1 MTIVR
6 ASIKAQARRTRQSLV
21 WRLSILVGGVC
32 LALLAPPVMAACTGN
47 NQSAGSVTF
56 APPVVIQ
63 LPANLSPGT
72 TIWTSPQAIPGN
84 PVTLSYCD
92 GGTTSGL
99 ENAKWGPPTGTDQTL
114 FPTNY
119 PWLAY
124 RILHPDP
131 TSILQAW
138 PNQPIA
144 SNGGG
149 VQFTVG
155 SALALIV
162 TGPVPPG
169 THSLAGGLLTQW
181 DVDTG
186 SGRKQTVELFNVTTS
201 TISLVPPTCAILIDP
216 TVVTLPAIAPAALP
230 NNGSTAGQTPFNIR
244 LNCQAYNRNLQ
255 ITLATA
261 VYTGSNNQGIISPTT
276 GAGVATNVGIQ
287 LLQGPICTTPV
298 IWNQAIS
305 EGNPINGEMDLPFC
319 AQYYHTQTTK
329 RRGQYPVT
337 SGNVTGTAT
346 YTLNYQ

>member
-1 MTIVR
+1 MTAVGTP
-6 ASIKAQARRTRQSLV
+6 IKAQARQPRQSLV
-21 WRLSILVGGVC
+21 WRLSLVVSGVC

-47 NQSAGSVTF
+47 GQSAGSVTF
-56 APPVVIQ
+56 APPAVIQ
-63 LPANLSPGT
+63 LPANLSVGT
-72 TIWTSPQAIPGN
+72 TIWTSPPAVPAN
-84 PVTLSYCD
+84 AVTLSYCD
-92 GGTTSGL
+92 NGTTSGL

-119 PWLAY
+119 PWLSY
-124 RILHPDP
+124 QILHPDT

-181 DVDTG
+181 DVDIG
-186 SGRKQTVELFNVTTS
+186 GGRKQTVELFNVTTS

-216 TVVTLPAIAPAALP
+216 TVVTLPAIAPTALP

-244 LNCQAYNRNLQ
+244 LNCQAYNHNLQ

-261 VYTGSNNQGIISPTT
+261 AHSGNNSLGVIAPTGGNGFANR
-276 GAGVATNVGIQ
+276 VGIQ
-287 LLQGPICTTPV
+287 LLQGPACTTAV
-298 IWNQAIS
+298 TWNQPIN
-305 EGNPINGEMDLPFC
+305 EGNPPNGEMDLPFC
-319 AQYYHTQTTK
+319 AQYY
-329 RRGQYPVT
+329 RT
-337 SGNVTGTAT
+337 SNKTISAGTVSGTAT
-346 YTLNYQ
+346 YTLTYQ